1 MCQQHVDFV
10 TVALPHMREHGFELM
25 EPELEAE
32 KNFELF
38 LISKPKQIP
47 VPDPTPPL
55 LVNCRDCVWI

>member
-1 MCQQHVDFV
+1 
-10 TVALPHMREHGFELM
+10 MREHGFELM